1 MRADHRRLQT
11 LSFTFF
17 LAALSLL
24 VAPLVVNTAFAAP
37 DTGAIAGRVFLD
49 ENADTVFQDCDCDC
63 GIENIPIRLYRG
75 TCGGL
80 IVQTVKTDAEG
91 FYLFPK
97 IDPGNYCLMPEIKI
111 NCEGYLP
118 TKSVTQKV
126 AVKAGETTQ
135 VEWFAYDHYL
145 EVKP

>member
-1 MRADHRRLQT
+1 MRPYLRPLQV
-11 LSFTFF
+11 LSFTFC
-17 LAALSLL
+17 LAALSLPAGSIL
-24 VAPLVVNTAFAAP
+24 VDTAFAAP
-37 DTGAIAGRVFLD
+37 ETGAIAGRVFLD
-49 ENADTVFQDCDCDC
+49 ENADTEFQDCDCDC

-91 FYLFPK
+91 FYLFPR